1 MGNGP
6 NKLELRLLLRPTV
19 VTMQAQLE
27 LEDVEQVR
35 FTFGCINRRVSH
47 PV

>member
-1 MGNGP
+1 MGSGP
-6 NKLELRLLLRPTV
+6 NKLELRLRLRPEL

-35 FTFGCINRRVSH
+35 FIKRRVSH
-47 PV
+47 PL